1 MRSTGRAGLPGPPTL
16 PGCTPR
22 SRLQGGPCSLRWTRT
37 QGRHVEGRSADGRAL
52 KRKHLLSTAK
62 ARPSVLTTSRRKCQF
77 SANVSLI
84 LLIFFKEQN
93 RPRAQNFSQE
103 GTITAP
109 LVTARTVT
117 RPGTLCPLAD
127 TALSHLGTNPLV
139 HKAR

>member
-16 PGCTPR
+16 PGRTPR

-77 SANVSLI
+77 SANVPLI
-84 LLIFFKEQN
+84 LLISFKEQN

-117 RPGTLCPLAD
+117 RPGALCPLAV